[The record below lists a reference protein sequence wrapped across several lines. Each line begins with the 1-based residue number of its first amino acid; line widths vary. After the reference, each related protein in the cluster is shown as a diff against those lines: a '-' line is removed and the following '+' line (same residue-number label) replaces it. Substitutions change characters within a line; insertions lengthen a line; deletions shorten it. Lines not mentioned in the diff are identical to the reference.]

1 MAFCKAAALKDITSE
16 KELKVQNGI
25 DYGKLVKQ
33 AEYKAMLEEGWDWY
47 A

>member
-1 MAFCKAAALKDITSE
+1 MAFCQAAALKDITSE
-16 KELKVQNGI
+16 KELKDQNG